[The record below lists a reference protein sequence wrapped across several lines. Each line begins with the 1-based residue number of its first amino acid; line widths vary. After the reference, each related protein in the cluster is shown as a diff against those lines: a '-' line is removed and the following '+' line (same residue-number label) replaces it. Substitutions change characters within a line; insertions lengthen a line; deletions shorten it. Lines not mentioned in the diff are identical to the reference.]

1 MALIHPN
8 LDREHE
14 EEIYNSYEEVT
25 RRKARNLMND
35 DYDGSISPAGIHD
48 LDDLK
53 NLDED

>member
-14 EEIYNSYEEVT
+14 EEIYHSYEEVT

-35 DYDGSISPAGIHD
+35 DYDESISPAGIHD